1 MKKVR
6 SICLIVLGA
15 IFLLLGVLGIFL
27 PLLPTTPFILL
38 SAFFWARS
46 SEKFHTWLLEN
57 KRFGPMIHN
66 WETNRVIPVKMK
78 WLSTIM
84 MNGAIMSTAFTMS
97 NDRWWLKLIMV
108 AVAISTTIWIWSFPH
123 EAESENDAIA
133 K

>member
-1 MKKVR
+1 
-6 SICLIVLGA
+6 
-15 IFLLLGVLGIFL
+15 
-27 PLLPTTPFILL
+27 
-38 SAFFWARS
+38 
-46 SEKFHTWLLEN
+46 
-57 KRFGPMIHN
+57 MIYN

-108 AVAISTTIWIWSFPH
+108 AIAISTTMWIWSFPH